1 MPLEEGQSP
10 SPQEQSQSET
20 QVEAQQESAT
30 EVVGTEDSD
39 GAVVAAPEEPAVEPA
54 NEEAVEALEET
65 VEQKPFEP
73 VEYSSLS
80 DVNLESLSD
89 DIRSH
94 VEPILRLAAQEVSAM
109 KAEKESYETTR
120 KEFSELIEAMESS
133 GFDVKPLE
141 TRINEQNEFIDT
153 MSQDIINTAW
163 QAFSITHPE
172 FSSIPDAARQL
183 FSKELE
189 RLYERHDGDTVL
201 DRINNAYD
209 YALWRAGV
217 NLNATK
223 ENKRDSIQTEQNKS
237 QETSSP
243 NAKKQAV
250 IADGRIATSAP
261 VRSVDELD
269 WGEVLD
275 RHSHLLDR

>member
-1 MPLEEGQSP
+1 MQQEVDQSH
-10 SPQEQSQSET
+10 SPQEQSQPEI
-20 QVEAQQESAT
+20 QLEEQQQSNT

-39 GAVVAAPEEPAVEPA
+39 EVAVISAEEPVVESQ
-54 NEEAVEALEET
+54 NE
-65 VEQKPFEP
+65 QEP
-73 VEYSSLS
+73 VEAPAPIAIEYNSLNEVDLDSLS
-80 DVNLESLSD
+80 VDV
-89 DIRSH
+89 RSH
-94 VEPILRLAAQEVSAM
+94 VEPILRLAAQEVSTM

-120 KEFSELIEAMESS
+120 KEFSELIQAMESS
-133 GFDVKPLE
+133 GYDVKPLE
-141 TRINEQNEFIDT
+141 SRINEQNEFIDT

-163 QAFSITHPE
+163 QAFSATHPE
-172 FSSIPDAARQL
+172 FSGIPDNAKQL

-223 ENKRDSIQTEQNKS
+223 ENKRDSIQSEQNKV
-237 QETSSP
+237 QENSNP

-261 VRSVDELD
+261 IRSVDELD
-269 WGEVLD
+269 WTEVLD

>member
-1 MPLEEGQSP
+1 MQQEVDQSP
-10 SPQEQSQSET
+10 SPQEQLQPET
-20 QVEAQQESAT
+20 QVEAQQESTT
-30 EVVGTEDSD
+30 EVVGTEDSNESTI
-39 GAVVAAPEEPAVEPA
+39 VAAEDPVVESQDQEISA
-54 NEEAVEALEET
+54 KAE
-65 VEQKPFEP
+65 EP
-73 VEYSSLS
+73 VEAPTPTAVEYNSLN
-80 DVNLESLSD
+80 DVNLDSLSID
-89 DIRSH
+89 VRSH

-133 GFDVKPLE
+133 GYDVKPLE
-141 TRINEQNEFIDT
+141 SRINEQNEFIDT

-163 QAFSITHPE
+163 QAFSLTHPE
-172 FSSIPDAARQL
+172 FSDVPDNAKQL

-223 ENKRDSIQTEQNKS
+223 QNKRDSIQSEQNKV
-237 QETSSP
+237 QENSNP

-261 VRSVDELD
+261 VRSVDELY
-269 WGEVLD
+269 WSEVLD

>member
-1 MPLEEGQSP
+1 MPLEAGQSP
-10 SPQEQSQSET
+10 SPLEQSQSET
-20 QVEAQQESAT
+20 QIEAQQESST
-30 EVVGTEDSD
+30 EIVGTEDSD
-39 GAVVAAPEEPAVEPA
+39 DAVVAAPEEGGVEQP
-54 NEEAVEALEET
+54 NEEAVPALEEA
-65 VEQKPFEP
+65 VEEKPVENI
-73 VEYSSLS
+73 EYSSLA

-94 VEPILRLAAQEVSAM
+94 VEPILRIAAQEVSAM

-133 GFDVKPLE
+133 GYDVKPLE

-163 QAFSITHPE
+163 QAFSLTHPE
-172 FSSIPDAARQL
+172 FSSIPDNARQL

-223 ENKRDSIQTEQNKS
+223 ENKRDSIQTEQNES

-269 WGEVLD
+269 WNEVLD

>member
-1 MPLEEGQSP
+1 MPLEAGQSP
-10 SPQEQSQSET
+10 SPLEQSQPET
-20 QVEAQQESAT
+20 QIEAQQESST
-30 EVVGTEDSD
+30 EIVGTEDSD
-39 GAVVAAPEEPAVEPA
+39 DAVVAAPEEGGVEQP
-54 NEEAVEALEET
+54 NEEAVPALEEA
-65 VEQKPFEP
+65 VEEKPVENI
-73 VEYSSLS
+73 EYSSLA

-94 VEPILRLAAQEVSAM
+94 VEPILRIAAQEVSAM

-133 GFDVKPLE
+133 GYDVKPLE

-163 QAFSITHPE
+163 QAFSLTHPE
-172 FSSIPDAARQL
+172 FSSIPDNARQL

-223 ENKRDSIQTEQNKS
+223 ENKRDSIQTEQNES

-269 WGEVLD
+269 WNEVLD

>member
-1 MPLEEGQSP
+1 MQQEVAQSH
-10 SPQEQSQSET
+10 SLQEQSQPET
-20 QVEAQQESAT
+20 QVEAQEESTT
-30 EVVGTEDSD
+30 EIVGTEDSD
-39 GAVVAAPEEPAVEPA
+39 GAALASPEDAVVESQNEEVAAEP
-54 NEEAVEALEET
+54 EEAVEAAPP
-65 VEQKPFEP
+65 VA
-73 VEYSSLS
+73 VEYNSLNEVNLDSLS
-80 DVNLESLSD
+80 TDV
-89 DIRSH
+89 RSH

-133 GFDVKPLE
+133 GYDVKPLE
-141 TRINEQNEFIDT
+141 SRINEQNEFIDT

-163 QAFSITHPE
+163 QAFSLTHPE
-172 FSSIPDAARQL
+172 FSEIPDNAKQL

-223 ENKRDSIQTEQNKS
+223 ENKRDSIQSEQNKV
-237 QETSSP
+237 QENSNP

-269 WGEVLD
+269 WSEVLD

>member
-1 MPLEEGQSP
+1 MQQEVDQSP
-10 SPQEQSQSET
+10 SPQEQSQPEIQADT
-20 QVEAQQESAT
+20 QQESTT

-39 GAVVAAPEEPAVEPA
+39 EIAVVSAEEPVVESQ
-54 NEEAVEALEET
+54 NEQESVESPTPTAI
-65 VEQKPFEP
+65 
-73 VEYSSLS
+73 EYNSLNEINLDSLS
-80 DVNLESLSD
+80 VDV
-89 DIRSH
+89 RSH
-94 VEPILRLAAQEVSAM
+94 VEPILRLAAQEVSTM
-109 KAEKESYETTR
+109 KAEKESYEATR

-133 GFDVKPLE
+133 GYDVKPLE
-141 TRINEQNEFIDT
+141 SRINEQNEFIDT
-153 MSQDIINTAW
+153 MSEDIINTAW
-163 QAFSITHPE
+163 QAFSLTHPE
-172 FSSIPDAARQL
+172 FSDVPDNAKQL

-223 ENKRDSIQTEQNKS
+223 QNKRDSIQSEQNKV
-237 QETSSP
+237 QENSNP

-269 WGEVLD
+269 WSEVLD

>member
-1 MPLEEGQSP
+1 MDQSP
-10 SPQEQSQSET
+10 SPQEQSQPEIQADT
-20 QVEAQQESAT
+20 QQESTT

-39 GAVVAAPEEPAVEPA
+39 EIAVVSAEEPVVESQ
-54 NEEAVEALEET
+54 NEQESVESPTPTAI
-65 VEQKPFEP
+65 
-73 VEYSSLS
+73 EYNSLNEINLDSLS
-80 DVNLESLSD
+80 VDV
-89 DIRSH
+89 RSH
-94 VEPILRLAAQEVSAM
+94 VEPILRLAAQEVSTM
-109 KAEKESYETTR
+109 KAEKESYEATR

-133 GFDVKPLE
+133 GYDVKPLE
-141 TRINEQNEFIDT
+141 SRINEQNEFIDT
-153 MSQDIINTAW
+153 MSEDIINTAW
-163 QAFSITHPE
+163 QAFSLTHPE
-172 FSSIPDAARQL
+172 FSDVPDNAKQL

-223 ENKRDSIQTEQNKS
+223 QNKRDSIQSEQNKV
-237 QETSSP
+237 QENSNP

-269 WGEVLD
+269 WSEVLD